1 MAAENPKLV
10 SLADLNGDNGTEFL
24 EKCVNNWNSWVELTS
39 TLKEVEEK
47 NAALIHERMNFARQ
61 LENSLKDAQ
70 EKQEKIERL
79 NMEMSVQRMKLNK
92 KIWNLTKI
100 TCALVVALLL
110 IIITAIILGLYLH
123 YNF

>member
-1 MAAENPKLV
+1 MELKAETRRLQ
-10 SLADLNGDNGTEFL
+10 TEID
-24 EKCVNNWNSWVELTS
+24 KINRALT
-39 TLKEVEEK
+39 EEEK
-47 NAALIHERMNFARQ
+47 NAVLINERMNFARQ

>member
-1 MAAENPKLV
+1 MAENKLI

-79 NMEMSVQRMKLNK
+79 SMEMSVQRMKLNK

>member
-1 MAAENPKLV
+1 M
-10 SLADLNGDNGTEFL
+10 ADLNGDNGTEFL
-24 EKCVNNWNSWVELTS
+24 EKCVNNWNSWVELTN

-47 NAALIHERMNFARQ
+47 NAVLIHERMNFARQ

>member
-1 MAAENPKLV
+1 MAENKLI

-47 NAALIHERMNFARQ
+47 NAVLINERMNFARQ

>member
-1 MAAENPKLV
+1 MAENQNI

-24 EKCVNNWNSWVELTS
+24 EKCVNNWNSWVELTN

-47 NAALIHERMNFARQ
+47 NAALIHERINFARQ

>member
-1 MAAENPKLV
+1 MAENKLI

-24 EKCVNNWNSWVELTS
+24 EKCVNNWNSWVELTN

-47 NAALIHERMNFARQ
+47 NAVLIHERMNFARQ

>member
-1 MAAENPKLV
+1 MAENKLI

>member
-1 MAAENPKLV
+1 MADNKLI

-79 NMEMSVQRMKLNK
+79 SMEMSVQRMKLNK

>member
-1 MAAENPKLV
+1 MAENQNI

-24 EKCVNNWNSWVELTS
+24 EKCVNNWNSWVELTN

-47 NAALIHERMNFARQ
+47 NAVLIHERMNFARQ